1 MIKSVEMLGEMQ
13 EMKMNVYLK
22 TGEVFMDK
30 DIPPIPVSGH
40 ERTLSF
46 WEGDTL
52 VCYPMEQV
60 LKFEYTF
67 QA

>member
-1 MIKSVEMLGEMQ
+1 MIKAAEMLGDIHD
-13 EMKMNVYLK
+13 MKMNVFLK

-30 DIPPIPVSGH
+30 DFPPIPVSTH

-46 WEGDTL
+46 WDGDTL